1 MKFYKEKYPQGIY
14 FLNYD
19 ELVNNPN
26 REIRKLIEW
35 LGWHWDENYLYPYKS
50 KQAFFTA
57 SNVQV
62 RSPIN
67 NRSVGGW
74 KKYKHMLEEAENY
87 FKENNFQIQ
96 N

>member
-1 MKFYKEKYPQGIY
+1 MQFYKEKYKERIY

-19 ELVNNPN
+19 ELVNNP
-26 REIRKLIEW
+26 EIEIKNLINW
-35 LGWHWDENYLYPYKS
+35 LGWSWDNNYLYPYKS

-67 NRSVGGW
+67 NNSVGGW
-74 KKYKHMLEEAENY
+74 KKYENMLKEAENY
-87 FKENNFQIQ
+87 FKDNNFSL
-96 N
+96 